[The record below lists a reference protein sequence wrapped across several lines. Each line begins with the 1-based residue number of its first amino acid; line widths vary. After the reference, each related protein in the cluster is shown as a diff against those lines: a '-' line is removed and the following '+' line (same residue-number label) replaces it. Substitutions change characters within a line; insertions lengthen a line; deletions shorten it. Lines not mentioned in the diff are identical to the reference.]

1 MNRGR
6 FTVTGAEQEV
16 DGVVV
21 GRRDRCDRK
30 QGRDELKVD
39 ETQTR
44 GTEADTPC
52 AMNVASGN
60 KPGVSV
66 QRERP
71 WDLSWVY
78 QGI

>member
-6 FTVTGAEQEV
+6 FTVTGAEREV
-16 DGVVV
+16 DGEVV
-21 GRRDRCDRK
+21 GRRDRWDRK
-30 QGRDELKVD
+30 QGQCELKVG
-39 ETQTR
+39 EIQTR
-44 GTEADTPC
+44 GTGADTPC

-71 WDLSWVY
+71 WDLFSVY